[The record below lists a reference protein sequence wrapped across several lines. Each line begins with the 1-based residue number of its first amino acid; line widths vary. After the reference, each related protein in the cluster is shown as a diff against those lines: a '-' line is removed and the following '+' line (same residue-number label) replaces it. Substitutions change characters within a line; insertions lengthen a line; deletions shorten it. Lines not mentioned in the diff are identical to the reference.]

1 MALPSYTVY
10 INFGAGSSVDVT
22 SYVNSVSITRGG
34 SRVFDDVQ
42 AGSITISFSNL
53 DRTFDPFNT
62 SSILWDSTNG
72 YTKVQPNAKVRV
84 FVNGGY
90 IIFTGWVT
98 TWSFTNDEK
107 GLNPQASLTANDGLG
122 ILGNSTFNPALV
134 TTSNTATFANPR
146 VAAATAAW
154 GGTAISVSYYSG
166 KTPLI
171 PDLFSPST
179 TVLSYLQNVA
189 RTEPF
194 NFFGTTD
201 GNAKMTDRTLTTGV
215 YTLGTPIFNYHRTAG
230 WYNGTATDMS
240 NWYYGGTAPGWGG
253 SVVTNA
259 QFPGEYLISTS
270 AANGGGVP
278 LADYFEKDETKYKR
292 DQSYSL
298 SFWTDCSDGM
308 AYLNLSYVY
317 PNGAS
322 TVTKVSGSTAFTFS
336 GGWNKVTINNVSS
349 TAAGNA
355 GLVNA
360 LEFYMYSN
368 GANCNIKDLMI
379 TPASTVPAVY
389 FDGER
394 YQQASDYL
402 NDQMVVATGWTAAER
417 NSTSV
422 YLTKTATGGTAA
434 LPNYEV
440 FGDAYGTAVV
450 GTAIPISDLQ
460 VAYTVDQFYN
470 QASVV
475 RASGGTA
482 VKNNSVSQN
491 LYGIRS
497 YSQSDSLS
505 ISPARSTAF
514 ANEVIGQFGI
524 PDYVLTDL
532 DVQLEALS
540 SAYQNRVLALELFD
554 IVRVIYRPYGGGSNI
569 DRTYQIIGIQH
580 NVGLESHVV
589 SFGLASLNS
598 GLFLGSSYLGVL
610 DTQKVV

>member
-1 MALPSYTVY
+1 MAVPNYNIY
-10 INFGAGSSVDVT
+10 ISFGAGSSVDVT
-22 SYVNSVSITRGG
+22 SYAGSISISRGG
-34 SRVFDDVQ
+34 SRVFEDVQ
-42 AGSITISFSNL
+42 AGTISISFNNF

-72 YTKVQPNAKVRV
+72 YSRVQPNAKVRV
-84 FVNGGY
+84 YANNSY
-90 IIFTGWVT
+90 IIYTGWVNN
-98 TWSFTNDEK
+98 WSFTNDEK
-107 GLNPQASLTANDGLG
+107 GLNPQASLSATDGLG
-122 ILGNSTFNPALV
+122 ILGNATFNPALV
-134 TTSNTATFANPR
+134 TTSNTATFATPR

-154 GGTAISVSYYSG
+154 GGTAISVSYYTG
-166 KTPLI
+166 KTPLT

-201 GNAKMTDRTLTTGV
+201 GNAKITDRTLTTGV
-215 YTLGTPIFNYHRTAG
+215 YTLGTPVFNYHRTAG

-240 NWYYGGTAPGWGG
+240 NWNYGGTVPGWGG
-253 SVVTNA
+253 SVVTSA
-259 QFPGEYLISTS
+259 QFPGEYLVASSNTS
-270 AANGGGVP
+270 GGGVD
-278 LADYFEKDETKYKR
+278 LIDYFENDATKYKSN
-292 DQSYSL
+292 QAYSV
-298 SFWTDCSDGM
+298 SFWTNLTDGF
-308 AYLNLSYVY
+308 AQVFLKYVY
-317 PNGAS
+317 TNTSGTSGPK
-322 TVTKVSGSTAFTFS
+322 VTGSTAFTFPNGS
-336 GGWNKVTINNVSS
+336 WNQVKIENVTTS
-349 TAAGNA
+349 
-355 GLVNA
+355 LVTNA
-360 LEFYMYSN
+360 LELYVSSN
-368 GANCNIKDLMI
+368 VANFQIKDLMI

-402 NDQMVVATGWTAAER
+402 NDQIYVNTGWTGTER
-417 NSTSV
+417 LGNSV
-422 YLTKTATGGTAA
+422 YLSKTATGGTAA

-460 VAYTVDQFYN
+460 VAYTTDQFYN

-482 VKNNSVSQN
+482 VKNNTVSQA

-497 YSQSDSLS
+497 YSQTDSLS

-524 PDYVLTDL
+524 PDYVLTQV

-540 SAYQNRVLALELFD
+540 SAYQNRVLNLELFD

-580 NVGLESHVV
+580 NVTVESHVI

>member
-1 MALPSYTVY
+1 MAVPNYNIY
-10 INFGAGSSVDVT
+10 ISFGAGSSVDVT
-22 SYVNSVSITRGG
+22 SYAGSISISRGG
-34 SRVFDDVQ
+34 SRVFEDVQ
-42 AGSITISFSNL
+42 AGTISISFNNF

-72 YTKVQPNAKVRV
+72 YSRVQPNAKVRV
-84 FVNGGY
+84 YANNSY
-90 IIFTGWVT
+90 IIYTGWVNN
-98 TWSFTNDEK
+98 WSFTNDEK
-107 GLNPQASLTANDGLG
+107 GLNPQASLSATDGLG
-122 ILGNSTFNPALV
+122 ILGNATFNPALV
-134 TTSNTATFANPR
+134 TTSNTATFATPR

-154 GGTAISVSYYSG
+154 GGTAISVSYYTG
-166 KTPLI
+166 KTPLT

-201 GNAKMTDRTLTTGV
+201 GNAKITDRTLTTGV
-215 YTLGTPIFNYHRTAG
+215 YTLGTPVFNYHRTAG

-240 NWYYGGTAPGWGG
+240 NWNYGGTVPGWGG
-253 SVVTNA
+253 SVVTSA
-259 QFPGEYLISTS
+259 QFPGEYLVASSNTS
-270 AANGGGVP
+270 GGGID
-278 LADYFEKDETKYKR
+278 LIDYFENDATKYKSN
-292 DQSYSL
+292 QAYSV
-298 SFWTDCSDGM
+298 SFWTNLTDGF
-308 AYLNLSYVY
+308 AQVFLKYVY
-317 PNGAS
+317 TNTSGTSGPK
-322 TVTKVSGSTAFTFS
+322 VTGSTAFTFPNGS
-336 GGWNKVTINNVSS
+336 WNQVKIENVTTS
-349 TAAGNA
+349 
-355 GLVNA
+355 LVTNA
-360 LEFYMYSN
+360 LELYVSSN
-368 GANCNIKDLMI
+368 VANFQIKDLMI

-402 NDQMVVATGWTAAER
+402 NDQIYVNTGWTGTER
-417 NSTSV
+417 LGNSV
-422 YLTKTATGGTAA
+422 YLSKTATGGTAA

-460 VAYTVDQFYN
+460 VAYTTDQFYN

-482 VKNNSVSQN
+482 VKNNTVSQA

-497 YSQSDSLS
+497 YSQTDSLS

-524 PDYVLTDL
+524 PDYVLTQV

-540 SAYQNRVLALELFD
+540 SAYQNRVLNLELFD

-580 NVGLESHVV
+580 NVTVESHVI

>member
-42 AGSITISFSNL
+42 AGSITISFNNL
-53 DRTFDPFNT
+53 DQTFDPFNT

-72 YTKVQPNAKVRV
+72 YSKVQPNAKVRV

-90 IIFTGWVT
+90 VIFTGWVT

-122 ILGNSTFNPALV
+122 ILGNATFNPALV
-134 TTSNTATFANPR
+134 TAANTATFAVNR
-146 VAAATAAW
+146 IAAATAAW
-154 GGTAISVSYYSG
+154 GGTTVSLTYASG
-166 KTPLI
+166 KTPLTA
-171 PDLFSPST
+171 DLFSPST

-201 GNAKMTDRTLTTGV
+201 GNAKITDRTLTTGV
-215 YTLGTPIFNYHRTAG
+215 YTTGTPIFNYHRTAG

-240 NWYYGGTAPGWGG
+240 NWYYGGTVPGWGG
-253 SVVTNA
+253 SVVTSA
-259 QFPGEYLISTS
+259 QFPGEYLVASSNTNGGGIDLIDYFEYDATKYKSNQAYSVSFWTNLTDGNAYVNLKYVYTNASGTS
-270 AANGGGVP
+270 AA
-278 LADYFEKDETKYKR
+278 
-292 DQSYSL
+292 
-298 SFWTDCSDGM
+298 
-308 AYLNLSYVY
+308 
-317 PNGAS
+317 
-322 TVTKVSGSTAFTFS
+322 KVSGSTAFTFPN
-336 GGWNKVTINNVSS
+336 GGWNQVKIENVTTS
-349 TAAGNA
+349 
-355 GLVNA
+355 LVLNA
-360 LEFYMYSN
+360 LELYVTSN
-368 GANCNIKDLMI
+368 IASFQIKDLMI

-394 YQQASDYL
+394 YQQATDYL
-402 NDQMVVATGWTAAER
+402 NDQMIVATGWTETER
-417 NSTSV
+417 LGNSV
-422 YLTKTATGGTAA
+422 YLTKTATGGTAT

-514 ANEVIGQFGI
+514 ANEVIGQFGV

-532 DVQLEALS
+532 DVQLEALT
-540 SAYQNRVLALELFD
+540 SAYQNRVLNLELFD

>member
-1 MALPSYTVY
+1 MAIPNYNIY
-10 INFGAGSSVDVT
+10 ISFGAGSSVDVT
-22 SYVNSVSITRGG
+22 SYAGSISITRGG
-34 SRVFDDVQ
+34 SRVFEDVQ
-42 AGSITISFSNL
+42 PGTINISFNNF

-72 YTKVQPNAKVRV
+72 YSRVQPNAKVRV
-84 FVNGGY
+84 YANNSY
-90 IIFTGWVT
+90 IIYTGWVQ

-122 ILGNSTFNPALV
+122 ILGNATFNPSLV

-154 GGTAISVSYYSG
+154 GGTAISVSYYTG
-166 KTPLI
+166 KTPLT

-240 NWYYGGTAPGWGG
+240 NWYYGGTVPGFGG
-253 SVVTNA
+253 SVVSNA
-259 QFPGEYLISTS
+259 QFPGEYLVASSYT
-270 AANGGGVP
+270 NGGGID
-278 LADYFEKDETKYKR
+278 LIDYFEYDATKYKSN
-292 DQSYSL
+292 QAYSV
-298 SFWTDCSDGM
+298 SFWTNLTDGN
-308 AYLNLSYVY
+308 ANVYLKYVY
-317 PNGAS
+317 TNTSGTSNAKAS
-322 TVTKVSGSTAFTFS
+322 YSTAFTFPN
-336 GGWNKVTINNVSS
+336 GGWNQIKIENVTTS
-349 TAAGNA
+349 
-355 GLVNA
+355 LVTNA
-360 LEFYMYSN
+360 LEVYVTSN
-368 GANCNIKDLMI
+368 LTSFQIKDLMI

-402 NDQMVVATGWTAAER
+402 NDQIYVNTGWTGTER
-417 NSTSV
+417 LGNSV

-460 VAYTVDQFYN
+460 VAYTADQFYN

-482 VKNNSVSQN
+482 VKNNSVSQS

-532 DVQLEALS
+532 DVQLEALT

>member
-1 MALPSYTVY
+1 
-10 INFGAGSSVDVT
+10 
-22 SYVNSVSITRGG
+22 
-34 SRVFDDVQ
+34 
-42 AGSITISFSNL
+42 
-53 DRTFDPFNT
+53 
-62 SSILWDSTNG
+62 
-72 YTKVQPNAKVRV
+72 
-84 FVNGGY
+84 
-90 IIFTGWVT
+90 
-98 TWSFTNDEK
+98 
-107 GLNPQASLTANDGLG
+107 
-122 ILGNSTFNPALV
+122 
-134 TTSNTATFANPR
+134 
-146 VAAATAAW
+146 
-154 GGTAISVSYYSG
+154 
-166 KTPLI
+166 
-171 PDLFSPST
+171 
-179 TVLSYLQNVA
+179 
-189 RTEPF
+189 
-194 NFFGTTD
+194 
-201 GNAKMTDRTLTTGV
+201 
-215 YTLGTPIFNYHRTAG
+215 
-230 WYNGTATDMS
+230 MS
-240 NWYYGGTAPGWGG
+240 NWYFGGTVPGWGG
-253 SVVTNA
+253 SVVTSA
-259 QFPGEYLISTS
+259 QFPGEYLIASS
-270 AANGGGVP
+270 SLNGGGVE
-278 LADYFEKDETKYKR
+278 LFDYFENDATKYKSN
-292 DQSYSL
+292 QAYSL
-298 SFWTDCSDGM
+298 SFWTNITDGV
-308 AYLNLSYVY
+308 AYLNLKYVY
-317 PNGAS
+317 TNTSGTS
-322 TVTKVSGSTAFTFS
+322 DSKVSASTAFTFS
-336 GGWNKVTINNVSS
+336 NGGWNQVKIENVTTSL
-349 TAAGNA
+349 A
-355 GLVNA
+355 VNA
-360 LEFYMYSN
+360 LEFYCIVNAAS
-368 GANCNIKDLMI
+368 APILIKDLMI

-394 YQQASDYL
+394 YQQATDYL
-402 NDQMVVATGWTAAER
+402 NDQVIVATGWTGAER

-514 ANEVIGQFGI
+514 ANEVIGQFGV

-532 DVQLEALS
+532 DVQLEALT
-540 SAYQNRVLALELFD
+540 SAYQNRVLNLELFD

>member
-1 MALPSYTVY
+1 MAVPNYNIY
-10 INFGAGSSVDVT
+10 ISFGAGSSVDVT
-22 SYVNSVSITRGG
+22 SYAGSISITRGG
-34 SRVFDDVQ
+34 SRVFEDVQ
-42 AGSITISFSNL
+42 AGTINISFNNF

-72 YTKVQPNAKVRV
+72 YTRVQPNAKVRV
-84 FVNGGY
+84 YANNSY
-90 IIFTGWVT
+90 IIYTGWVNN
-98 TWSFTNDEK
+98 WSFTNDEK
-107 GLNPQASLTANDGLG
+107 GLNPQASLSATDGLG
-122 ILGNSTFNPALV
+122 ILGNATFNPALV
-134 TTSNTATFANPR
+134 TTSNTATFAR
-146 VAAATAAW
+146 DRITASTAAW
-154 GGTAISVSYYSG
+154 GGTTISVSYYTG
-166 KTPLI
+166 KTPLT

-240 NWYYGGTAPGWGG
+240 NWYYGGTVPGWGG
-253 SVVTNA
+253 SVVTSA
-259 QFPGEYLISTS
+259 QFPGEYLVASSNTSGGGIDLFDYFENDATKYKSNQAYSVSFWTNITDGAANLYLKYVYTNTSGTS
-270 AANGGGVP
+270 AA
-278 LADYFEKDETKYKR
+278 
-292 DQSYSL
+292 
-298 SFWTDCSDGM
+298 
-308 AYLNLSYVY
+308 
-317 PNGAS
+317 
-322 TVTKVSGSTAFTFS
+322 KVSGSTAFTFPN
-336 GGWNKVTINNVSS
+336 GGWNQVKIENVTTSL
-349 TAAGNA
+349 A
-355 GLVNA
+355 VNA
-360 LEFYMYSN
+360 LEFYVISN
-368 GANCNIKDLMI
+368 YGSGQIKDLMI

-402 NDQMVVATGWTAAER
+402 NDQIYVNTGWTGTER
-417 NSTSV
+417 LGNSV
-422 YLTKTATGGTAA
+422 YLSKTATGGTAT

-460 VAYTVDQFYN
+460 VAYTADQFYN

-475 RASGGTA
+475 RASGGTGI
-482 VKNNSVSQN
+482 KNNTVSQA

-497 YSQSDSLS
+497 YSQTDSLS

-524 PDYVLTDL
+524 PDYVLTEV

-540 SAYQNRVLALELFD
+540 SAYQNRVLNLELFD

-580 NVGLESHVV
+580 NVTVESHVI
-589 SFGLASLNS
+589 SFGLATINS
-598 GLFLGSSYLGVL
+598 GLFLNSTYLGVL

>member
-1 MALPSYTVY
+1 MAVPNYNIY
-10 INFGAGSSVDVT
+10 ISFGAGSSVDVT
-22 SYVNSVSITRGG
+22 SYAGSISISRGG
-34 SRVFDDVQ
+34 SRVFEDVQ
-42 AGSITISFSNL
+42 AGTISISFNNF

-72 YTKVQPNAKVRV
+72 YSRVQPNAKVRV
-84 FVNGGY
+84 YANNSY
-90 IIFTGWVT
+90 IIYTGWVNN
-98 TWSFTNDEK
+98 WSFTNDEK
-107 GLNPQASLTANDGLG
+107 GLNPQASLSATDGLG
-122 ILGNSTFNPALV
+122 ILGNATFNPALV
-134 TTSNTATFANPR
+134 TTSNTATFATPR

-154 GGTAISVSYYSG
+154 GGTAISVSYYTG
-166 KTPLI
+166 KTPLT

-201 GNAKMTDRTLTTGV
+201 GNAKITDRTLTTGV
-215 YTLGTPIFNYHRTAG
+215 YTLGTPVFNYHRTAG

-240 NWYYGGTAPGWGG
+240 NWNYGGTVPGWGG
-253 SVVTNA
+253 SVVTSA
-259 QFPGEYLISTS
+259 QFPGEYLVASSNTS
-270 AANGGGVP
+270 GGGVD
-278 LADYFEKDETKYKR
+278 LIDYFENDATKYKSN
-292 DQSYSL
+292 QAYSV
-298 SFWTDCSDGM
+298 SFWTNLTDGF
-308 AYLNLSYVY
+308 AQVFLKYVY
-317 PNGAS
+317 TNTSGTSGPK
-322 TVTKVSGSTAFTFS
+322 VTGSTAFTFPNGS
-336 GGWNKVTINNVSS
+336 WNQVKIENVTTS
-349 TAAGNA
+349 
-355 GLVNA
+355 LVTNA
-360 LEFYMYSN
+360 LELYVSSN
-368 GANCNIKDLMI
+368 MANFQIKDLMI

-402 NDQMVVATGWTAAER
+402 NDQIYVNTGWTGTER
-417 NSTSV
+417 LGNSV
-422 YLTKTATGGTAA
+422 YLSKTATGGTAA

-460 VAYTVDQFYN
+460 VAYTTDQFYN

-482 VKNNSVSQN
+482 VKNNTVSQA

-497 YSQSDSLS
+497 YSQTDSLS

-524 PDYVLTDL
+524 PDYVLTQV

-540 SAYQNRVLALELFD
+540 SAYQNRVLNLELFD

-580 NVGLESHVV
+580 NVTVESHVI